1 MRCMRTMSTTPPV
14 SSRRQFLA
22 HSTAAA
28 ASFGFPAIVSAR
40 SPNEKLNLVFIG
52 VGGRGG
58 ANISALTGVTVHT
71 PPRPGA
77 KKGAE
82 SKAPAAPPPPPQPRE
97 NVIALCDVN
106 GQNLDRAAA
115 AFPKAR
121 KFRDFRKLYD
131 QLAASEIDA
140 VVVSTTE
147 HTHAYATLPA
157 LLMKKP
163 VYCEKPL
170 THNVAE
176 ARLITKAAASAG
188 VVTQMGTQIHGMPNY
203 RRVVELI
210 QSGAIGK
217 VTEAHVCV
225 SRAWGLQSKEDAEKN
240 GDIVFVT
247 ERPTQAESPPPYLD
261 WDLWIG
267 PAPMRPYNSVYFP
280 GPKWYRW
287 WDFGNGTMSDLGSHW
302 NDLPF
307 WALKLDAPL
316 SVEAFGP
323 PPHPEIA
330 PASMHAVYE
339 YGPRGEMPA
348 CKIHWHQGASK
359 PDVWKND
366 PIISKWSSGVLFV
379 GDKGM
384 LLSDYSKHILLPE
397 ATFKDFQPPK
407 PFIADSPGHHAEFL
421 AAIRNGTPTGS
432 PFSYAGPLTEAN
444 HLGNVAHRAGGK
456 IVWDAKAMRIT
467 NNDAANR
474 FLSREPRAG
483 WKLA

>member
-1 MRCMRTMSTTPPV
+1 MRTMSANQPL
-14 SSRRQFLA
+14 SSRRHFLTR
-22 HSTAAA
+22 SAA
-28 ASFGFPAIVSAR
+28 ASAAFGFPAIVSAR
-40 SPNEKLNLVFIG
+40 SPNAKLNLVFIG
-52 VGGRGG
+52 VGGRAAG
-58 ANISALTGVTVHT
+58 NIKELTGMPLYV
-71 PPRPGA
+71 PPRDNAKKDAKKTAPGA
-77 KKGAE
+77 Q
-82 SKAPAAPPPPPQPRE
+82 PPPPLEPRE
-97 NVIALCDVN
+97 NVVALCDVN
-106 GQNLDRAAA
+106 GENLDRAGATFKGA
-115 AFPKAR
+115 K

-131 QLAASEIDA
+131 EISASEIDA

-147 HTHAYATLPA
+147 HTHAFATLPA

-170 THNVAE
+170 THNIAE
-176 ARLITKAAASAG
+176 ARLITQAAAEAG

-247 ERPTQAESPPPYLD
+247 ERPKEIETPPPFLD

-323 PPHPEIA
+323 EPHPEIA

-339 YGPRGEMPA
+339 YGPRGDMPA
-348 CKIHWHQGASK
+348 CKIHWHQGVSK

-366 PIISKWSSGVLFV
+366 PVISKWGSGVLFV

-384 LLSDYSKHILLPE
+384 LLSDYGRHVLLPE
-397 ATFKDFQPPK
+397 ADFKDFQAPK

-421 AAIRNGTPTGS
+421 AAIKNGTPTGS

-444 HLGNVAHRAGGK
+444 HLGNVAHRAGGR

-467 NNDAANR
+467 NNEAANR
-474 FLSREPRAG
+474 FVRREPRAG

>member
-1 MRCMRTMSTTPPV
+1 MSPNQPV

-22 HSTAAA
+22 RSATAAA
-28 ASFGFPAIVSAR
+28 AFGFPAIVSSR
-40 SPNEKLNLVFIG
+40 SPNDKLNLVFIG
-52 VGGRGG
+52 VGGRGAG
-58 ANISALTGVTVHT
+58 NIKELTGVPLYT
-71 PPRPGA
+71 PPRADNAKKDAGKAGPGA
-77 KKGAE
+77 Q
-82 SKAPAAPPPPPQPRE
+82 PPPPPEPRE

-106 GQNLDRAAA
+106 GENLDRAAA
-115 AFPKAR
+115 TFKGAK

-131 QLAASEIDA
+131 ELSASEIDA
-140 VVVSTTE
+140 VVISTTE

-176 ARLITKAAASAG
+176 ARLITEAAAEAG

-247 ERPTQAESPPPYLD
+247 ERPAVAETPPPFLD

-267 PAPMRPYNSVYFP
+267 PAPMRPYSSVYFP

-323 PPHPEIA
+323 EPHPEIA

-339 YGPRGEMPA
+339 YGPRGDMPA
-348 CKIHWHQGASK
+348 CKVHWHQGASK

-366 PIISKWSSGVLFV
+366 PNISKWGSGVLFV

-384 LLSDYSKHILLPE
+384 LLSDYGRHVLLPE
-397 ATFKDFQPPK
+397 AGFKDFQRPK

-421 AAIRNGTPTGS
+421 AAIKNGTPTGS

-444 HLGNVAHRAGGK
+444 HLGNVAHRAGGR

-467 NNDAANR
+467 NNEAANR
-474 FLSREPRAG
+474 FLKREPREG
-483 WKLA
+483 WKLG

>member
-1 MRCMRTMSTTPPV
+1 MRTMSASHPI
-14 SSRRQFLA
+14 SSRRQFLTRSA
-22 HSTAAA
+22 TAAA
-28 ASFGFPAIVSAR
+28 AFGFPAIVSSR
-40 SPNEKLNLVFIG
+40 SPNAKLNLVFIG
-52 VGGRGG
+52 VGGRATG
-58 ANISALTGVTVHT
+58 NIKELTGVALYNPKT
-71 PPRPGA
+71 A
-77 KKGAE
+77 KKNPK
-82 SKAPAAPPPPPQPRE
+82 KADEVVQPPPPIEPRE
-97 NVIALCDVN
+97 NVVALCDVN
-106 GQNLDRAAA
+106 GENLDRAGD
-115 AFPKAR
+115 AFKGAK

-131 QLAASEIDA
+131 SMSASEIDA
-140 VVVSTTE
+140 VIVSTPE

-157 LLMKKP
+157 LLMKKH

-176 ARLITKAAASAG
+176 ARLIAKAAAEAG

-240 GDIVFVT
+240 GDVVFVT
-247 ERPTQAESPPPYLD
+247 ERPTVAETPPPYLD

-267 PAPMRPYNSVYFP
+267 PAPMRPYSSVYFP

-302 NDLPF
+302 NDLPY

-323 PPHPEIA
+323 APHAEIA
-330 PASMHAVYE
+330 PATMHAVYE
-339 YGPRGEMPA
+339 YGPRGDMPA
-348 CKIHWHQGASK
+348 CKLHWHQGASK

-366 PIISKWSSGVLFV
+366 PFISKWNSGVLFI

-384 LLSDYSKHILLPE
+384 LLSDYGKHVLLPE
-397 ATFKDFQPPK
+397 ADFKDFQAPK

-421 AAIRNGTPTGS
+421 AAIKNGTPTGS

-456 IVWDAKAMRIT
+456 IVWDAKNMRIT
-467 NNDAANR
+467 NNEDANR
-474 FLSREPRAG
+474 FLSRVPREG
-483 WKLA
+483 WSLG

>member
-1 MRCMRTMSTTPPV
+1 MSATQPV
-14 SSRRQFLA
+14 SSRRQFITR
-22 HSTAAA
+22 STTAAA
-28 ASFGFPAIVSAR
+28 AFGFPAIVSSR
-40 SPNEKLNLVFIG
+40 SPNAKLNLVFIG
-52 VGGRGG
+52 VGGRGAG
-58 ANISALTGVTVHT
+58 NIKDLTGIPLYV
-71 PPRPGA
+71 PPGGNNA
-77 KKGAE
+77 KKSGAGE
-82 SKAPAAPPPPPQPRE
+82 QPPPALEPRE

-106 GQNLDRAAA
+106 GENLDRASA

-131 QLAASEIDA
+131 ELSASEIDA
-140 VVVSTTE
+140 VVISTTE

-170 THNVAE
+170 SHNVAE
-176 ARLITKAAASAG
+176 ARLITEAAAKAG

-225 SRAWGLQSKEDAEKN
+225 SRAWGLQSKEEAEKN

-247 ERPTQAESPPPYLD
+247 ERPTVAETPPPYLD

-323 PPHPEIA
+323 EPHPEIA

-339 YGPRGEMPA
+339 YGPRGDMPA
-348 CKIHWHQGASK
+348 CKVHWHQGSSK
-359 PDVWKND
+359 PDAWKND
-366 PIISKWSSGVLFV
+366 PFISKWNSGVLFI

-384 LLSDYSKHILLPE
+384 LLSDYGKHILLPE
-397 ATFKDFQPPK
+397 ADFKDFQRPK

-421 AAIRNGTPTGS
+421 AAIKNGTPTGS

-456 IVWDAKAMRIT
+456 IVWDAQAMRIT
-467 NNDAANR
+467 NNEAAHR
-474 FLSREPRAG
+474 FLSRTPRDG
-483 WKLA
+483 WHLG

>member
-1 MRCMRTMSTTPPV
+1 MSANQP
-14 SSRRQFLA
+14 SSRRQFLTRSA
-22 HSTAAA
+22 TAAA
-28 ASFGFPAIVSAR
+28 AFGFPAIVSSR

-52 VGGRGG
+52 VGGRGAG
-58 ANISALTGVTVHT
+58 NIKDLTGIPVFS
-71 PPRPGA
+71 PPRNNA
-77 KKGAE
+77 KKDAKKAE
-82 SKAPAAPPPPPQPRE
+82 PAAQPPPPLEARE
-97 NVIALCDVN
+97 NVSALCDVN
-106 GQNLDRAAA
+106 GENLDRAGA

-131 QLAASEIDA
+131 ELSAGEIDA
-140 VVVSTTE
+140 VVISTTE

-176 ARLITKAAASAG
+176 ARLITKAAAEAG

-225 SRAWGLQSKEDAEKN
+225 SRAWGLQSKEDAKKN
-240 GDIVFVT
+240 GDIIHVI
-247 ERPTQAESPPPYLD
+247 ERPTVAETPPPYLD

-267 PAPMRPYNSVYFP
+267 PAPMRPYSSAYFP

-323 PPHPEIA
+323 EPHPEIA

-339 YGPRGEMPA
+339 YGPRGDMPA
-348 CKIHWHQGASK
+348 CKVHWHQGADK

-366 PIISKWSSGVLFV
+366 PLISKWSSGVLFV

-384 LLSDYSKHILLPE
+384 LLSDYGKHILLPE
-397 ATFKDFQPPK
+397 ADFKDFQRPK

-421 AAIRNGTPTGS
+421 AAIKNGTPTGS

-456 IVWDAKAMRIT
+456 IIWDAKAMRIT
-467 NNDAANR
+467 NNEAANR
-474 FLSREPRAG
+474 FLRREPREG
-483 WKLA
+483 WKLG

>member
-1 MRCMRTMSTTPPV
+1 MSANPPV
-14 SSRRQFLA
+14 SSRRQFLTRSA
-22 HSTAAA
+22 TAAA
-28 ASFGFPAIVSAR
+28 AFGFPAIVRSR
-40 SPNEKLNLVFIG
+40 SPDDKLNLVFIG
-52 VGGRGG
+52 VGGRGAG
-58 ANISALTGVTVHT
+58 NIKELTGIPLYT
-71 PPRPGA
+71 PPRGNNA
-77 KKGAE
+77 KKDAKKADAGAQ
-82 SKAPAAPPPPPQPRE
+82 PPPPLESRE
-97 NVIALCDVN
+97 NVVALCDVN
-106 GQNLDRAAA
+106 GENLDRAGAT
-115 AFPKAR
+115 FPKAR

-131 QLAASEIDA
+131 ELSAAEIDA
-140 VVVSTTE
+140 VVISTTE
-147 HTHAYATLPA
+147 HTHAYATLRA

-176 ARLITKAAASAG
+176 ARLITEAAAKAG

-240 GDIVFVT
+240 GDIIHVT
-247 ERPTQAESPPPYLD
+247 ERPKQIETPPPFLD

-267 PAPMRPYNSVYFP
+267 PAPMRPYSSVYLP

-323 PPHPEIA
+323 EPHPDIA

-339 YGPRGEMPA
+339 YGPRGDMPA
-348 CKIHWHQGASK
+348 CKVHWHQGASK

-366 PIISKWSSGVLFV
+366 PYISKWSSGVLFV
-379 GDKGM
+379 GDKGL
-384 LLSDYSKHILLPE
+384 LLSDYGKHVLLPE
-397 ATFKDFQPPK
+397 AYFKDFQPPK
-407 PFIADSPGHHAEFL
+407 PYIADSPGHHAEFL
-421 AAIRNGTPTGS
+421 AAIRNGTLTGS

-444 HLGNVAHRAGGK
+444 HLGNVAHRAGGM

-467 NNDAANR
+467 NNEAANR
-474 FLSREPRAG
+474 FLSRTPREG
-483 WKLA
+483 WKLG

>member
-1 MRCMRTMSTTPPV
+1 MSASHPAV
-14 SSRRQFLA
+14 SRRHFLA
-22 HSTAAA
+22 TGA
-28 ASFGFPAIVSAR
+28 ASAVAVAGFPAIVSAR
-40 SPNEKLNLVFIG
+40 SPNAKLNLVFIG

-58 ANISALTGVTVHT
+58 ANLKEMTGMPLLPPGKGSA
-71 PPRPGA
+71 PN
-77 KKGAE
+77 KDKGK
-82 SKAPAAPPPPPQPRE
+82 SPPAAPPEPKE
-97 NVIALCDVN
+97 NVLALCDVN
-106 GQNLDRAAA
+106 GENLDRAAA
-115 AFPKAR
+115 VFPKAR
-121 KFRDFRKLYD
+121 TFRDFRQLYD
-131 QLAASEIDA
+131 KLNAAEIDA
-140 VVVSTTE
+140 VVISTTE

-157 LLMKKP
+157 LRLKKP

-176 ARLITKAAASAG
+176 ARLITQAAAQAG

-217 VTEAHVCV
+217 VTAAHVCV
-225 SRAWGLQSKEDAEKN
+225 SRAWGRQSQEEAQKN
-240 GDIVFVT
+240 GDIVHVL
-247 ERPTQAESPPPYLD
+247 ERPTVAEAPPPYLD
-261 WDLWIG
+261 WDLWLG
-267 PAPMRPYNSVYFP
+267 PAPERPYSAVYFP

-323 PPHPEIA
+323 EPHPELA
-330 PASMHAVYE
+330 PASMTAVYE
-339 YGPRGEMPA
+339 YGPRGDLPA
-348 CKIHWHQGASK
+348 CKVYWHQGADK
-359 PDVWKND
+359 PDIWRND
-366 PIISKWSSGVLFV
+366 PLISQWNNGVLFV

-384 LLSDYSKHILLPE
+384 LLSDYGKHVLLPE
-397 ATFKDFQPPK
+397 ARFKDFRRPP
-407 PFIADSPGHHAEFL
+407 PFIPDSPGQHAEFL
-421 AAIRNGTPTGS
+421 AAIRHGTPTGS

-467 NNDAANR
+467 NNEAANR
-474 FLSREPRAG
+474 FLKRVPRAG
-483 WKLA
+483 WELT